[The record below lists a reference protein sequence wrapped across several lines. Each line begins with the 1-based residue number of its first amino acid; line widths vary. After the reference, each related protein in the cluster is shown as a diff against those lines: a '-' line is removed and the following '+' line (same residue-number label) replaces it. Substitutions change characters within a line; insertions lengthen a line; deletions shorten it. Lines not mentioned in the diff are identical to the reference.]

1 MKRFLSM
8 LMTLVLLCGCFAM
21 AEVKT
26 FDYKV
31 LEGLDGYSYDKFEK
45 MWSLAG
51 EYRIKAADGYISVL
65 NISMVRFSLIL
76 RAFSHFL
83 LSVVLFLNHGNR

>member
-45 MWSLAG
+45 NMV
-51 EYRIKAADGYISVL
+51 IS
-65 NISMVRFSLIL
+65 R
-76 RAFSHFL
+76 
-83 LSVVLFLNHGNR
+83 

>member
-45 MWSLAG
+45 MC
-51 EYRIKAADGYISVL
+51 
-65 NISMVRFSLIL
+65 VRYDWCNDKSKDT
-76 RAFSHFL
+76 
-83 LSVVLFLNHGNR
+83 VLFHRTK